1 MHHRYKTKTRPVDHW
16 SGPQKL
22 NVKLHWNHLHVNDA
36 IITSLKLLACHI
48 RLFKLFV
55 GIEKDSWDEMI
66 LSVVRFNW
74 MVRIL
79 EWRTIGINSWYLT
92 THNTS
97 KLNWAQSSSD
107 LFSSVCLVVN
117 FSHFIFS
124 RTTGPIST
132 KLGTK
137 HSWLKK
143 IQVWSNAGSDP
154 LLRGDNSEVSKIH
167 WQYLKI
173 FSSEPL
179 DQFQLN
185 LAQIIL
191 G

>member
-1 MHHRYKTKTRPVDHW
+1 MRFTWNYNKIKSYQQDFTCVIYLQYSLFMHHQYKTKTRLVDHW

-22 NVKLHWNHLHVNDA
+22 FVKPHWNHLHVNDA

-79 EWRTIGINSWYLT
+79 KWRTIGINSWYLT

-137 HSWLKK
+137 HPWVMRTKVCSNEGPHLFQGK
-143 IQVWSNAGSDP
+143 I
-154 LLRGDNSEVSKIH
+154 IT
-167 WQYLKI
+167 I
-173 FSSEPL
+173 
-179 DQFQLN
+179 
-185 LAQIIL
+185 
-191 G
+191 

>member
-22 NVKLHWNHLHVNDA
+22 IVKLHWNHLHVNYA

-97 KLNWAQSSSD
+97 KFIYLAQLSSKLKWSF
-107 LFSSVCLVVN
+107 LVCL
-117 FSHFIFS
+117 SG
-124 RTTGPIST
+124 R
-132 KLGTK
+132 KLFTFY
-137 HSWLKK
+137 
-143 IQVWSNAGSDP
+143 
-154 LLRGDNSEVSKIH
+154 LLQNH
-167 WQYLKI
+167 WANINQTWHKAFLAEED
-173 FSSEPL
+173 SSLIKRRARP
-179 DQFQLN
+179 F
-185 LAQIIL
+185 AK
-191 G
+191 GR